1 MDIQIVAF
9 PQYGILSYP
18 QGKELL
24 EDSLKMGADAA
35 GAIPHFE
42 FTREYSVESL
52 NICFE
57 PVSYTH
63 LVLQPLMRWSYP
75 PSSASSAS

>member
-18 QGKELL
+18 HGKELL
-24 EDSLKMGADAA
+24 ERALELGADAA

-42 FTREYSVESL
+42 FTREYSVG
-52 NICFE
+52 
-57 PVSYTH
+57 P
-63 LVLQPLMRWSYP
+63 
-75 PSSASSAS
+75 